1 MNFFSLDVET
11 ANADYSSICQIGIVE
26 FKNGVIIDKWSS
38 LINPEAYF
46 DSFNST
52 IHGIYESDI
61 KDSPTF
67 DEIYSFLKEKLDG
80 NIVVHHMPFDKIALN
95 RVCSEYNLDFLN
107 PKWLDSAKITRR
119 VWTEFAY
126 KGYGLA
132 NISEFLKIEFK
143 HHDALED
150 AIAAGL
156 VVCKAC
162 ELSKI
167 DIEDWL
173 LKVEKPIFEKK
184 SSSKT
189 LKLDGNKDGNFY
201 GEEIVFTG
209 TLNLVRKEAAK
220 LASEMGCNV
229 SNSVTKKT
237 TLLVVGSNDISRL
250 NGYEKSSKHRKAEEL
265 IKKEQL

>member
-1 MNFFSLDVET
+1 MNFFSLAVET
-11 ANADYSSICQIGIVE
+11 ANADYSSICQIGVVE
-26 FKNGVIIDKWSS
+26 FNNGIIVDKWTS

-61 KDSPTF
+61 EDSPTF
-67 DEIYSFLKEKLDG
+67 DQIYSFLKKKLDG

-95 RVCSEYNLDFLN
+95 RVCSEYNLDFIN
-107 PKWLDSAKITRR
+107 PKWLDSAKVTRR

-132 NISEFLKIEFK
+132 NISKYLNIEFK

-167 DIEDWL
+167 PIEKWYI
-173 LKVEKPIFEKK
+173 KVEKPIFEKK
-184 SSSKT
+184 YSSESI
-189 LKLDGNKDGNFY
+189 KLEGNKDGNFY

-209 TLNLVRKEAAK
+209 TLNLLRKEAAK
-220 LASEMGCNV
+220 LAAEMGCNV
-229 SNSVTKKT
+229 SMVMKKA
-237 TLLVVGSNDISRL
+237 L
-250 NGYEKSSKHRKAEEL
+250 NIERQK
-265 IKKEQL
+265 I